1 MTTPQQV
8 SLQVARRGAKMFEKL
23 NIPIIGIVENM
34 SYVKCPSC
42 HSAVNLFG
50 KGTETFA
57 KELNTKILQKFPL
70 LESVNE
76 SAEKG
81 VPIIFANSESE
92 ESLAYKRL
100 AESLLEYISKIKE

>member
-23 NIPIIGIVENM
+23 DISIIGIVENM

-42 HSAVNLFG
+42 HSEVNLFG
-50 KGTETFA
+50 NGTDAFA
-57 KELNTKILQKFPL
+57 QDLKTKILQKFPL

-81 VPIIFANSESE
+81 VPVVIANPESE

-100 AESLLEYISKIKE
+100 AESVLEYINKIKK